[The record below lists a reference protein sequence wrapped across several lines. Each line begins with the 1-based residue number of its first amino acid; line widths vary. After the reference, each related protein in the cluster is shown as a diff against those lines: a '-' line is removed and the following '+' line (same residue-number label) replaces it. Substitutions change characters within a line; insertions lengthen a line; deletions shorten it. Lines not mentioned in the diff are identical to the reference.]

1 MRRPAGNGDRAGSKK
16 KQHRHQD
23 KHQSPRDSH
32 KVLPLQARGN
42 TIRFLTLPQRHHHLF
57 LRRAANAGHLDSGS
71 VERCHEG
78 RTSPVDVPARGWAR
92 DGLSAIKRPGSGTH
106 RKGRAPFAVPLP

>member
-1 MRRPAGNGDRAGSKK
+1 MSERELEQTGEASRRIPATVGYSQTGRNERLVAT
-16 KQHRHQD
+16 HVW
-23 KHQSPRDSH
+23 P
-32 KVLPLQARGN
+32 AMMIA
-42 TIRFLTLPQRHHHLF
+42 T
-57 LRRAANAGHLDSGS
+57 AANAGHLDSGS

-78 RTSPVDVPARGWAR
+78 TTSPLDVPARGWAR